1 MKLDFANCF
10 YILHILVLTLLK
22 GIANKSQ
29 LQWLQIL
36 SKKYFKDKAKISA
49 NEDKRRIL
57 EAIQI
62 SSTIIALT
70 SENLFC
76 NDDLILSLK
85 VENFSRKVPTGSL
98 RPVCVVALIM
108 FTATKLVGAKSNTF
122 DFSNSEFLYEN
133 VFVRDWYNTLVKNE
147 FCTLHCLLKIWRDQ

>member
-1 MKLDFANCF
+1 MPIVFTFCIFWFWPYWRELQKNHNCNDCKSCQRN
-10 YILHILVLTLLK
+10 IL
-22 GIANKSQ
+22 
-29 LQWLQIL
+29 
-36 SKKYFKDKAKISA
+36 KAKISA

-57 EAIQI
+57 DAIQI

-76 NDDLILSLK
+76 NDDLILSLQ

-98 RPVCVVALIM
+98 RPVCIVALIM